1 MRYSALDRSL
11 GRPYGSPRLDPASDG
26 LAGGQSI
33 DDLLAV
39 LEVAG
44 LGERFGM
51 SQDSMRKR
59 LRMAGGKV
67 FKLGKKY
74 VIRKVALL
82 EVMEKL
88 EHSVSG

>member
-1 MRYSALDRSL
+1 M
-11 GRPYGSPRLDPASDG
+11 
-26 LAGGQSI
+26 
-33 DDLLAV
+33 
-39 LEVAG
+39 EVAG